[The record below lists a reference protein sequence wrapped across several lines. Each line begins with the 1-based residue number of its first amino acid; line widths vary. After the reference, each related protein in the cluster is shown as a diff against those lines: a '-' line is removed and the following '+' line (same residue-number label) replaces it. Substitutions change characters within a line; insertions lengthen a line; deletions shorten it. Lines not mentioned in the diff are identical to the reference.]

1 MILGQ
6 DHRIAEQGPWK
17 ELRSHA
23 DLINESLQNRPKSRT
38 DEGPVTIQ
46 DRNVEVTKDPSEQTA
61 LDLTRKTGDTALY
74 GMSIKQ

>member
-1 MILGQ
+1 MILGR

-23 DLINESLQNRPKSRT
+23 DLINESLQNSPKSRI
-38 DEGPVTIQ
+38 DEGPVTVR
-46 DRNVEVTKDPSEQTA
+46 DRNVKVTKGPSEQTT

-74 GMSIKQ
+74 GMSFMQ